1 MKILLVD
8 DHPLF
13 RGGLKYLLQ
22 SLDEHLEL
30 DEAGNCSQAEAL
42 ATQRAYDLV
51 LVDLKMPGVGGLDAL
66 TVVRAALPSTPVV
79 VVSGEDDPAV
89 VRAAIECGAMGFI
102 PKSSTPEVMI
112 QALKLV
118 LAHGIYLPPRVLAA
132 SQLPDPA
139 PVPSASASASSDAG
153 LTGLSVRQMD
163 VLRCVI
169 QGKPNKV
176 IARELDVA
184 EGTVKAHLSSVLRAL
199 GARNRTEA
207 VYAAAKLGLRLV

>member
-1 MKILLVD
+1 VKILLVD

-30 DEAGNCSQAEAL
+30 DEAGNCAQAEAL
-42 ATQRAYDLV
+42 ASQRAYDLV

-66 TVVRAALPSTPVV
+66 TVVRAAFPATPVV

-139 PVPSASASASSDAG
+139 PSASASNDAG
-153 LTGLSVRQMD
+153 LTGLSMRQMD

>member
-1 MKILLVD
+1 VKILLVD

-30 DEAGNCSQAEAL
+30 DEAGNCAQAEAL
-42 ATQRAYDLV
+42 ASQRAYDLV

-66 TVVRAALPSTPVV
+66 TVVRAAFPATPVV

-118 LAHGIYLPPRVLAA
+118 PAHGIYLPPRVLAA

-139 PVPSASASASSDAG
+139 PSASASNDAG

>member
-1 MKILLVD
+1 MIQPPWPSDIAKWPVSQPRGTGVSLCPDPITHSSAVKILLVD

-30 DEAGNCSQAEAL
+30 DEAGNCAQAEAL
-42 ATQRAYDLV
+42 ASQRAYDLV

-66 TVVRAALPSTPVV
+66 TVVRAAFPATPVV

-132 SQLPDPA
+132 SQLPEPT
-139 PVPSASASASSDAG
+139 PSASASNDAG
-153 LTGLSVRQMD
+153 LTGLSVRQM
-163 VLRCVI
+163 
-169 QGKPNKV
+169 
-176 IARELDVA
+176 
-184 EGTVKAHLSSVLRAL
+184 
-199 GARNRTEA
+199 
-207 VYAAAKLGLRLV
+207 